1 MSEQTT
7 LLEKLEGLLIR
18 FEEIGTLITDPAV
31 IGDMKRF
38 VKLTKEYRDLEKI
51 SEAAKR
57 YKQILNGIEE
67 SRRLLETENDPEMRD
82 MAKEE
87 LDSCTS
93 QLPQLEEEIK
103 LLLVPADPEDSKNA
117 IVEIRGG
124 TGGDEAAI
132 FAGDLFR
139 MYAKYCETEND
150 PEMRDMAKEELD
162 SCTSQLPQLEEEIK
176 LLLVPADPEDSKNA
190 IVEIRG
196 GTGGDEAAIFAGDLF
211 RMYAKYCETKGWKAE
226 VSSYS
231 EGASGGYKEIIF
243 TVSGDNVYGTLKY
256 ESGVHRVQ
264 RVPATETQGRVHTSA
279 ATVAV
284 LPEAEEFD
292 VEINE
297 GEIKWDTFRSSG
309 AGGQNVNKVESGVR
323 LRYIWKN
330 PNTGVSEEIL
340 IECTETRDQP
350 KNKERALSRLRS
362 FIYDKEHQK
371 YIDDIASRR
380 KTMVSTGDR
389 SAKIRTYNYPQ
400 GRITDHRINYT
411 IYNLPAFM
419 NGDIQDCIDH
429 LIVAENA
436 ERLKESEL

>member
-1 MSEQTT
+1 MAENS
-7 LLEKLEGLLIR
+7 LLSRLEGIEAR
-18 FEEIGTLITDPAV
+18 FAEVSTLITDPDV
-31 IGDMKRF
+31 INDMKRY
-38 VKLTKEYRDLEKI
+38 VKLTKEYKDLEKLTG
-51 SEAAKR
+51 ATR
-57 YKQILNGIEE
+57 QYKNLLDNIEE
-67 SRRLLETENDPEMRD
+67 AKTILDTESDEDMRA
-82 MAKEE
+82 MAKEQ
-87 LDSCTS
+87 LDEANAK
-93 QLPQLEEEIK
+93 LPELEEHIK
-103 LLLVPADPEDSKNA
+103 LLLIPADPEDAKNA

-132 FAGDLFR
+132 FAGDLFK
-139 MYAKYCETEND
+139 MYSKYCE
-150 PEMRDMAKEELD
+150 
-162 SCTSQLPQLEEEIK
+162 S
-176 LLLVPADPEDSKNA
+176 
-190 IVEIRG
+190 
-196 GTGGDEAAIFAGDLF
+196 
-211 RMYAKYCETKGWKAE
+211 KGWTIA
-226 VSSYS
+226 VTNFN
-231 EGASGGYKEIIF
+231 EGTAGGYKEIVF
-243 TVSGDNVYGTLKY
+243 AVTGDNVYGTLKY

-297 GEIKWDTFRSSG
+297 GEIKWDTFRSGG

-323 LRYIWKN
+323 LRYMWKN
-330 PNTGVSEEIL
+330 PNTGVSEEML

-350 KNKERALSRLRS
+350 KNKERALSRLRT

-411 IYNLPAFM
+411 IYNLQAFM
-419 NGDIQDCIDH
+419 DGDIQDCIDH
-429 LIVAENA
+429 LIIAENA
-436 ERLKESEL
+436 EKLKESEL